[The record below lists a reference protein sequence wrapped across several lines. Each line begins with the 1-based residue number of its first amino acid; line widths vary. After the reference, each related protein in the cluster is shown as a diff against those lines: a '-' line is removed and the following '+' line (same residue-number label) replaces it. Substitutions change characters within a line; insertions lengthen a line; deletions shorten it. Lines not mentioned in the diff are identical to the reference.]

1 MVQTSP
7 VTKEVIDVDTEPNDE
22 QAEAMR
28 QLAMAQKMVASKVL
42 FLHGNAERFLQKPFQ
57 AGYREAIKK
66 KLVLPS
72 LLNEEQWNA
81 VLDLLFKP
89 YIECRA
95 YARPPA
101 PPVPAPTVDP
111 PGGPSGPNAV
121 LASGT
126 LVEAGAGTGSPPAGA
141 GHPACVLK
149 AEPVEPNDE
158 ESRVGADPANPD
170 LDDEPERSPSPDLL
184 LWGEREEAGD
194 SPAEAAPPP
203 PDPRTVAA
211 LRRRS
216 IGTLRRCLEL
226 ANVSTHNCIEKSDL
240 LHLVLEHGLE
250 VGSESE
256 SEPEQPQPTS
266 GSGIPGSA
274 ARAHSSSLPT
284 PPPKRRK
291 NSGDLLDGLAGA
303 GRWRCSQCERTV
315 LSVEDVEALRAVAPR
330 TPADLLATAER
341 GPATLQAVAR
351 LQALD
356 LSGGVSWEA
365 IWGSNIGSRLRLNA
379 PHPPHPGDGS
389 CAGLWLV
396 KVSSHGQTSSDPP
409 PAPVPLRTHFR
420 PVPHAA

>member
-28 QLAMAQKMVASKVL
+28 QLAMAQRALAHRVL
-42 FLHGNAERFLQKPFQ
+42 QLHGNAERFLQKPDQ
-57 AGYREAIKK
+57 ASLREAIKK
-66 KLVLPS
+66 KFLRPT
-72 LLNEEQWNA
+72 LLSEEQWNA

-89 YIECRA
+89 YVECRA

-101 PPVPAPTVDP
+101 PPVPVPAVDQLADT
-111 PGGPSGPNAV
+111 SGPAPV
-121 LASGT
+121 LAART

-141 GHPACVLK
+141 GRLACVLK
-149 AEPVEPNDE
+149 AEPHDE
-158 ESRVGADPANPD
+158 ESPVATDPANLD

-184 LWGEREEAGD
+184 LWGEGEEAGED
-194 SPAEAAPPP
+194 PAEAAPPP
-203 PDPRTVAA
+203 PDPRVVAA
-211 LRRRS
+211 LRCRS

-226 ANVSTHNCIEKSDL
+226 ATVSTDHCVEKSDL
-240 LHLVLEHGLE
+240 VHLVLKHGLS
-250 VGSESE
+250 VGSESDT
-256 SEPEQPQPTS
+256 EPEQPTP
-266 GSGIPGSA
+266 GSGVPGPA
-274 ARAHSSSLPT
+274 ARVQSSSLPP
-284 PPPKRRK
+284 PPPKRRR
-291 NSGDLLDGLAGA
+291 NSGDLLNGLAGA

-315 LSVEDVEALRAVAPR
+315 LSVEDVEVLRDVAPR
-330 TPADLLATAER
+330 TPADLLAAAER
-341 GPATLQAVAR
+341 GPATLQAIAR

-396 KVSSHGQTSSDPP
+396 KVSSHGQTSNDPP
-409 PAPVPLRTHFR
+409 PAPAPPRTHFR
-420 PVPHAA
+420 PVPHP